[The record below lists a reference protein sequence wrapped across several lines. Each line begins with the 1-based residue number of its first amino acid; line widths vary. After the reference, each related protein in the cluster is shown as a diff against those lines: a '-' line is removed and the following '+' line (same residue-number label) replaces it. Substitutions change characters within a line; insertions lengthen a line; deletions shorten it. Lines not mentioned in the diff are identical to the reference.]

1 MDQSEVRLVYSVIFV
16 QFHLMRVEAFRVLY
30 IVFLSLCPVVK
41 M

>member
-16 QFHLMRVEAFRVLY
+16 HLMRVEAFRVLC
-30 IVFLSLCPVVK
+30 IVFLSFCPEVK